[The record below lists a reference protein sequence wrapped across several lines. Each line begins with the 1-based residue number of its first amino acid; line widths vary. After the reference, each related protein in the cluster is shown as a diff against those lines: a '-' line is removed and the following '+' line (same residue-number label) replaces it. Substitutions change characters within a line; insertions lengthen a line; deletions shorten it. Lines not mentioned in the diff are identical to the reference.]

1 MKEWVEPQDI
11 EIPQDLQTAIG
22 GHPLVA
28 KTLARRGFTELEAAR
43 AFLDPDCYRPAPPS
57 DLPNMAEAADRLEKA
72 IRQKE
77 PICVWGDFDVD
88 GQTATTLLVS
98 TLRDLGAAASCI
110 AVDEAAASC
119 IAVDEAAASCI
130 AVDEAAASCT
140 NVDEAAASCTATNEA
155 AVTYHIPVR
164 KTESHG
170 LTIPVLKRI
179 LAEGVRVVLT
189 CDTGVT
195 EHETIAYAQ
204 AQGVDVVVTDHHD
217 LPSILPE
224 AHAIVNPKM
233 LADTHPLRE
242 LPGVGC
248 AYKLAEELYRRA
260 GRPEAAAQYLD
271 LVALGIVADVA
282 VQIGDTRY
290 LLQRGLEALRHTER
304 LGLRVVMET
313 IGLDPAK
320 LSEEH
325 IGFVLAPR
333 LNALGRLADAN
344 VAVELLTTHDLGR
357 ARILASEL
365 EGLNARR
372 RLLCNQVFQAAQAQI
387 ERDPSLLEHS
397 ALVLSHPS
405 WPAGV
410 IGIVASRLAERYH
423 RPTIL
428 IAAPPDEPGRGS
440 ARSVEGCNVTAAIAA
455 QREML
460 IKFGGHP
467 MAAGLTIDP
476 ERIPEFRRALSRTVS
491 EMLADP
497 KGFGKPLGSL
507 QIDGY
512 LSLGDLTLDLVEQLE
527 RLAPFGPGNPPLTL
541 ASRGLSLTSH
551 SAVGRTGEHL
561 QLVVEDAAVANEDAA
576 VANGGT
582 AQRVIWWQGAGWPL
596 PKGRFDLA
604 YVVRASDY
612 RGQRDV
618 QVEWVDARQIEEPR
632 PEGFLETLRVSIE
645 IVDHRREPRPREVL
659 ERLRGRGDEPGRGR
673 PLVAIPEVWSEA
685 EARSEVGGQGR
696 YELKPSKVL
705 IIWTTP
711 PGPAELRTALEKV
724 SPATVHL
731 FGIDPGLDRPET
743 FLKRLAG
750 LTRYALSSN
759 QGRASISTL
768 AAATAQRETTV
779 RQGIVWLASQGHL
792 VMLSIDEEGNE
803 MQLAEGNHEVSD
815 NLHQIAA
822 QLKALLEETAAYR
835 THFGR
840 AEKEALI
847 SSSP

>member
-1 MKEWVEPQDI
+1 MKEWIEPQDI
-11 EIPQDLQTAIG
+11 EVPHELQTAIG

-28 KTLARRGFTELEAAR
+28 KILARRGFTELEAVR
-43 AFLDPDCYRPAPPS
+43 AFLDPDCYQPAPPS

-98 TLRDLGAAASCI
+98 TLRELGAAASCTI
-110 AVDEAAASC
+110 
-119 IAVDEAAASCI
+119 
-130 AVDEAAASCT
+130 VDEAAASCT
-140 NVDEAAASCTATNEA
+140 TIDEAAASCAAIDEA

-170 LTIPVLKRI
+170 LNIPVLKHVI
-179 LAEGVRVVLT
+179 AEGVRLVLT

-195 EHETIAYAQ
+195 EHEAIAYAQ

-217 LPSILPE
+217 LPAALPK

-248 AYKLAEELYRRA
+248 AYKLAEELYSRA
-260 GRPEAAAQYLD
+260 SRPGGAAQYLD

-304 LGLRVVMET
+304 LGLRVMMET
-313 IGLDPAK
+313 AELDPAR

-344 VAVELLTTHDLGR
+344 VAVEFLTTRDLGR

-372 RLLCNQVFQAAQAQI
+372 KLLCNQVFQAAQAQV

-397 ALVLSHPS
+397 ALVLSHPA

-428 IAAPPDEPGRGS
+428 IATPPGELGRGS
-440 ARSVEGCNVTAAIAA
+440 ARSIKGCNVTAAIAA

-491 EMLADP
+491 EMLGEV
-497 KGFGKPLGSL
+497 KGRAIL

-512 LSLGDLTLDLVEQLE
+512 LSLGDLSLDLVEDLE

-541 ASRGLSLTSH
+541 VSRELSLTSH
-551 SAVGRTGEHL
+551 STVGRTGEHL
-561 QLVVEDAAVANEDAA
+561 QLTVEDDAVG
-576 VANGGT
+576 ANGGT

-596 PKGRFDLA
+596 PQGRFDLA

-632 PEGFLETLRVSIE
+632 PEGFLETIRVSIE
-645 IVDHRREPRPREVL
+645 IVDHRREPRPRKVL
-659 ERLRGRGDEPGRGR
+659 ERLRGRGDETGRGR

-685 EARSEVGGQGR
+685 EARAEVGGQHR
-696 YELKPSKVL
+696 YELKPSRVL

-711 PGPAELRTALEKV
+711 PGPTELQTVLEKV
-724 SPATVHL
+724 SPTTVHL
-731 FGIDPGLDRPET
+731 FGMDPGLDHPGT

-759 QGRASISTL
+759 RGRVNISTL

-779 RQGIVWLASQGHL
+779 RQGIAWLAARGHL
-792 VMLSIDEEGNE
+792 VVLNNDEEGDE
-803 MQLAEGNHEVSD
+803 TQLAEGNHVGGEPGFGKAVTAH
-815 NLHQIAA
+815 LPRIAA

-835 THFGR
+835 AHFGR
-840 AEKEALI
+840 AEKDTLI
-847 SSSP
+847 SSRP

>member
-1 MKEWVEPQDI
+1 MEKKHEEWLEPQAI
-11 EIPQDLQTAIG
+11 EVPQELQAAIG

-28 KTLARRGFTELEAAR
+28 KTLARRGFTGLKAAR

-88 GQTATTLLVS
+88 GQTATTILVS
-98 TLRDLGAAASCI
+98 TLRELG
-110 AVDEAAASC
+110 
-119 IAVDEAAASCI
+119 
-130 AVDEAAASCT
+130 
-140 NVDEAAASCTATNEA
+140 A

-170 LTIPVLKRI
+170 LNLPALKHI
-179 LAEGVRVVLT
+179 IAEGVRLVLT

-195 EHETIAYAQ
+195 EHEAIAYAQ

-217 LPSILPE
+217 LPAILPK

-233 LADTHPLRE
+233 LANTHPLRE

-248 AYKLAEELYRRA
+248 AYKLAEELYSRA
-260 GRPEAAAQYLD
+260 GRPESVTQHLD

-304 LGLRVVMET
+304 LGLQVMMET
-313 IGLDPAK
+313 AELDPAW

-333 LNALGRLADAN
+333 LNSLGRLADAN
-344 VAVELLTTHDLGR
+344 VAVELLTTHDLSR
-357 ARILASEL
+357 ARILATEL

-372 RLLCNQVFQAAQAQI
+372 KLLCNQVSQAAQVQI

-397 ALVLSHPS
+397 ALVLSHPA

-440 ARSVEGCNVTAAIAA
+440 ARSIEGCNVTAAIAA

-491 EMLADP
+491 EMLPDP

-512 LSLGDLTLDLVEQLE
+512 LPLDDLTLDLVKQLE

-541 ASRGLSLTSH
+541 VSRELSLASY
-551 SAVGRTGEHL
+551 SKVGRTGEHL
-561 QLVVEDAAVANEDAA
+561 QLIVEDDE
-576 VANGGT
+576 GT

-596 PKGRFDLA
+596 PQGRFDLA

-618 QVEWVDARQIEEPR
+618 QVEWVDARQIEEAR
-632 PEGFLETLRVSIE
+632 PEGFPETLRVSAE
-645 IVDHRREPRPREVL
+645 IVDHRGETNPRKVL
-659 ERLRGRGDEPGRGR
+659 ERLRGQGD
-673 PLVAIPEVWSEA
+673 VQVWSEA
-685 EARSEVGGQGR
+685 EARAEVGGQHR
-696 YELKPSKVL
+696 YDLKPSKVL

-711 PGPAELRTALEKV
+711 PGPAELRAALEKV
-724 SPATVHL
+724 TPEMIYL
-731 FGIDPGLDRPET
+731 FGTDPGLDRPET

-779 RQGIVWLASQGHL
+779 RQGIAWLAARGHL
-792 VMLSIDEEGNE
+792 VVLNQEGDEI
-803 MQLAEGNHEVSD
+803 QLAEGNHMGGKLRFD
-815 NLHQIAA
+815 DDLPQIAA

-835 THFGR
+835 AHFAR
-840 AEKEALI
+840 ADKDTLI
-847 SSSP
+847 PLIP

>member
-1 MKEWVEPQDI
+1 MEEKHEEWIEPQDI
-11 EIPQDLQTAIG
+11 EAPQELQTAIG
-22 GHPLVA
+22 GHPLLA
-28 KTLARRGFTELEAAR
+28 KTLARRGFTNLEAAR

-98 TLRDLGAAASCI
+98 TLKDLGAVA
-110 AVDEAAASC
+110 
-119 IAVDEAAASCI
+119 
-130 AVDEAAASCT
+130 
-140 NVDEAAASCTATNEA
+140 
-155 AVTYHIPVR
+155 TYHIPVR

-170 LTIPVLKRI
+170 LNLPVLKRLI
-179 LAEGVRVVLT
+179 AEGVHIVLT

-195 EHETIAYAQ
+195 EHQAIAYTQ
-204 AQGVDVVVTDHHD
+204 AQGVDVVITDHHD
-217 LPSILPE
+217 LPSTLPE
-224 AHAIVNPKM
+224 ARAIVNPKM
-233 LADTHPLRE
+233 LAATHPLRE

-248 AYKLAEELYRRA
+248 AYKLAEELHNQA
-260 GRPEAAAQYLD
+260 SRPGATAQYLD

-304 LGLRVVMET
+304 LGLRVMMET
-313 IGLDPAK
+313 AELDPAW

-325 IGFVLAPR
+325 IGFVLGPR
-333 LNALGRLADAN
+333 LNALGRLANAN

-357 ARILASEL
+357 ARILATEL

-372 RLLCNQVFQAAQAQI
+372 KLLCNQVFQAAQAQI

-423 RPTIL
+423 RPTML
-428 IAAPPDEPGRGS
+428 IATPPDALGQGS
-440 ARSVEGCNVTAAIAA
+440 ARSIEGCNITAAIAA

-460 IKFGGHP
+460 VKFGGHR

-476 ERIPEFRRALSRTVS
+476 ERIPKFRRALSRTVS
-491 EMLADP
+491 EMLP
-497 KGFGKPLGSL
+497 IGEGLRPSL

-512 LSLGDLTLDLVEQLE
+512 MSLGDLSLDLVENLE
-527 RLAPFGPGNPPLTL
+527 RLAPFGPGNPPLIL
-541 ASRGLSLTSH
+541 VSRGLSLTSH
-551 SAVGRTGEHL
+551 STVGRTGEHL
-561 QLVVEDAAVANEDAA
+561 QLTVEDEE
-576 VANGGT
+576 GT

-596 PKGRFDLA
+596 PQGRFDLA
-604 YVVRASDY
+604 YVVRASNY

-618 QVEWVDARQIEEPR
+618 QVEWVDTRQIEEPVLSVV
-632 PEGFLETLRVSIE
+632 EGPVVE
-645 IVDHRREPRPREVL
+645 IVDHRREPSPRKVL
-659 ERLRGRGDEPGRGR
+659 ERLRVRGD
-673 PLVAIPEVWSEA
+673 VQVWSEA
-685 EARSEVGGQGR
+685 EARAEVAGQDR
-696 YELKPSKVL
+696 YELKPSRVL

-711 PGPAELRTALEKV
+711 PGPTELRTVLEKV
-724 SPATVHL
+724 SPTTVHL
-731 FGIDPGLDRPET
+731 LGIDPGLNHAET
-743 FLKRLAG
+743 FLKRLVG
-750 LTRYALSSN
+750 LTRYALNSN

-779 RQGIVWLASQGHL
+779 RQGIAWLAARGHL
-792 VMLSIDEEGNE
+792 VVLDEEGDE
-803 MQLAEGNHEVSD
+803 TQLAKGNHVASD
-815 NLHQIAA
+815 DLPRIAA
-822 QLKALLEETAAYR
+822 QLRALLEETAAYR
-835 THFGR
+835 AHFAR
-840 AEKEALI
+840 ADKETLI
-847 SSSP
+847 